1 VNILAV
7 SFYQSPWFQAA
18 LIVLAAIVVARI
30 VNAVLARREAA
41 ARSLLGKALNEA
53 ARTRYVMVRRL
64 AQTTIIFVGAA
75 FALAQF
81 PTVQLVAG
89 AMLTSVAIIAAI
101 VGIAARAPLANF
113 VSGVMIAFSQPV
125 RLGDYI
131 SINDVYG
138 TVEEITLTYTYV
150 RTLDDHHVVI
160 PNELFASTPVS
171 NYSKG
176 APGSMVEVS
185 FSVPLRAD
193 LQFVRHAAL
202 AIADG
207 LAPAPAE
214 SPNRVEVQAL
224 EATSVTLRVSL
235 FAADPLMRR
244 ELADGL
250 RAALATRLGEASFG
264 ERTPGEE

>member
-1 VNILAV
+1 MDTLAAA
-7 SFYQSPWFQAA
+7 FYQSPWLQAA

-30 VNAVLARREAA
+30 VNAVLVRREAA
-41 ARSLLGKALNEA
+41 ARSFLGKELNEA
-53 ARTRYVMVRRL
+53 ARTRYVMLRRL

-81 PTVQLVAG
+81 PTVQLVAS
-89 AMLTSVAIIAAI
+89 AMLTSVAIVAAI

-138 TVEEITLTYTYV
+138 TVEEITLTHTYV
-150 RTLDDHHVVI
+150 RTIDDHRVVI

-176 APGSMVEVS
+176 APGSMVQVG
-185 FSVPLRAD
+185 FSVPLGSD
-193 LQFVRHAAL
+193 LQFVRRTAL
-202 AIADG
+202 AVADS
-207 LAPAPAE
+207 LAPAPVE

-235 FAADPLMRR
+235 YAADPLLRR
-244 ELADGL
+244 ELASNL
-250 RAALATRLGEASFG
+250 RAALATQLGEASLG
-264 ERTPGEE
+264 ERDPGEK